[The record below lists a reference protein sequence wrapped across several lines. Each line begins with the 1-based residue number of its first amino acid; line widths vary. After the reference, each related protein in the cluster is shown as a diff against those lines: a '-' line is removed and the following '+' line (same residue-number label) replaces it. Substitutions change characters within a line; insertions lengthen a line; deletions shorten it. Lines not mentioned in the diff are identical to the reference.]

1 MAHVAKK
8 LDKKFL
14 LGHWIRTWDYRGATI
29 QAKHYAKTPHLVL
42 WSVAMPDGNGFRA
55 LTKTEAKQAID
66 YRIDVI
72 GG

>member
-8 LDKKFL
+8 LDRKFRN
-14 LGHWIRTWDYRGATI
+14 GFVTRTWDYRGATI
-29 QAKHYAKTPHLVL
+29 SATHHCKAKHLMS

-66 YRIDVI
+66 YRIDAA
-72 GG
+72 